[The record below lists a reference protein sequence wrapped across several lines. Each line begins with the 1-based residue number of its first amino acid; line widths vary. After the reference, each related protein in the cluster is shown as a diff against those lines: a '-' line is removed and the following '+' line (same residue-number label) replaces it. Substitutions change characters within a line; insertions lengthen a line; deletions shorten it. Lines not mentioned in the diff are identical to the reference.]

1 MELDI
6 LSISFEPFFHTE
18 LNFQVPI
25 KSSYSIPLQS
35 FLEILSKFFI
45 SVNGGNFFVSRV
57 ILNIIFYSS

>member
-25 KSSYSIPLQS
+25 KSSYPIPLPS

-45 SVNGGNFFVSRV
+45 SMFVGNFFA
-57 ILNIIFYSS
+57 